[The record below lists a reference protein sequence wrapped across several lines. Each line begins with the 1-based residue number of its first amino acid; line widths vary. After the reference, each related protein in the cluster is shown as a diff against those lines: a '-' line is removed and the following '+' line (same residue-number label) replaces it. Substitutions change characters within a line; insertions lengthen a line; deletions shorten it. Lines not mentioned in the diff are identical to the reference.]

1 MSYKIVSDSSSN
13 MFGLAGIHYTTVPM
27 KVLGAKEYV
36 DTPELDLAGM
46 VAELKEFKSKSG
58 SSCPNVQ
65 EWIDAFGDADEVY
78 AVTIS
83 RNLSGSYNSAK
94 QAAETYMDENPGK
107 KAYGFASFS
116 AGPEMAMMAE
126 KIAEYAAAGCDF
138 DTVVEKVEAYQNRV
152 HTLFSLESLT
162 NLARNGRVN
171 PTVAKIAGVLGIRV
185 IGDAQ
190 SGQIIPA
197 HKVRGHKKAMQTIVD
212 MMEDK
217 LLISA
222 LDWSFDECEQQIH
235 RYGGL
240 CVPAH
245 INRGSN
251 GVLNALGFLPG
262 GAKYDALEVSDAV
275 AMPPID
281 MTGYRTLRSSDAHYL
296 ENILEPTFTLEVREK
311 STQGI
316 FDAIAGR

>member
-107 KAYGFASFS
+107 KAYVFDSFS

-138 DTVVEKVEAYQNRV
+138 DTVVEKVEAYQNQV

-171 PTVAKIAGVLGIRV
+171 PAVAKIAGVLGIRV
-185 IGDAQ
+185 IGDANH
-190 SGQIIPA
+190 GQITPI
-197 HKVRGHKKAMQTIVD
+197 HKVRGHKKAMLTLVD
-212 MMEDK
+212 MMEERGFYDGA
-217 LLISA
+217 LIRVAACFAQSQAEDLKA
-222 LDWSFDECEQQIH
+222 LVLAKWPNARFVTEQT
-235 RYGGL
+235 GGL
-240 CVPAH
+240 CSFYAEVGGLM
-245 INRGSN
+245 IGLEGSFN
-251 GVLNALGFLPG
+251 ENNH
-262 GAKYDALEVSDAV
+262 
-275 AMPPID
+275 
-281 MTGYRTLRSSDAHYL
+281 TGL
-296 ENILEPTFTLEVREK
+296 FK
-311 STQGI
+311 
-316 FDAIAGR
+316 